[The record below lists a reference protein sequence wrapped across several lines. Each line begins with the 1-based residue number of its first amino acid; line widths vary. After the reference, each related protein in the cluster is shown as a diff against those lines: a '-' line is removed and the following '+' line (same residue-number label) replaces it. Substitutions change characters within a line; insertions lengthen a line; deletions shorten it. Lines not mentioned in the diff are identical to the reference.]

1 MLIHSC
7 DTIPKVGSL
16 CIQVKPLPAF
26 DITKS
31 KRSLKRNTIVRLEK
45 RQRQTK
51 LDVDRYGKNRGAEAK
66 INKNSIE
73 IESERKLME
82 EAKKIIDVFNNSPL
96 LGQDNNKNM
105 KEKSKTE
112 KKSKKQ
118 KTKTRKKEKK
128 KKKSSKPLNSKK
140 KKRPDVPKNLFEK
153 RIKEDKPEK
162 KEKKT
167 KKKITNEKPKKKEEE
182 IFQKNKEFQQEKEAN

>member
-45 RQRQTK
+45 RQRQTE
-51 LDVDRYGKNRGAEAK
+51 LDVDRHGKNRGAEAK

-96 LGQDNNKNM
+96 LGDNNKNM